1 MILGQDGAKAGTC
14 KIGPGF
20 PEEVVYMTP
29 DHLVQAVEVLQP
41 GTYDWFWDEDELT
54 FELVVGAKR

>member
-1 MILGQDGAKAGTC
+1 MILGQDGAKAGTM

-29 DHLVQAVEVLQP
+29 DHLVQDIQIVQP
-41 GTYDWFWDEDELT
+41 GTYDWFWDEAGLT
-54 FELVVGAKR
+54 FEKVVPGK

>member
-20 PEEVVYMTP
+20 PEEVVYIK
-29 DHLVQAVEVLQP
+29 DNLVQAYLVVKP
-41 GTYDWFWDEDELT
+41 GTYDWTWDEESKRLDLVE
-54 FELVVGAKR
+54 VVGS